1 MGEYKKEGFQMPK
14 NFQKFV
20 KQKDKV
26 DRSIEGQKK
35 RLEKQLEDRKI
46 YINLLEEYL
55 EALKYYEKNPQSN
68 KIKKIIEMVKVKI
81 DRHNLEIEIVAQK
94 NVFVDT
100 HIYYQEDFMKRYKNE
115 LGKKESVFKTK

>member
-1 MGEYKKEGFQMPK
+1 MEEYKKESFQMPK

-46 YINLLEEYL
+46 YINLLEEYV
-55 EALKYYEKNPQSN
+55 EALKYYEKNPQSD
-68 KIKKIIEMVKVKI
+68 KIKKIIEMAKVSI

-94 NVFVDT
+94 NVFIDT

>member
-55 EALKYYEKNPQSN
+55 EALNYYEKNPQSD
-68 KIKKIIEMVKVKI
+68 KIKKIIEMAKVKI